1 MLDKAHVKE
10 LNEGPL
16 SKADKQGWPP
26 GVRPIGEHELDGL
39 LGVDQSGILYWDGKP
54 VQSRHFNLTRGQ
66 KVWAVLVALALIAGG
81 LGSFLQGFL
90 TYHDWACREGLP
102 TVPCH
107 MGQIDDKEG
116 Q

>member
-1 MLDKAHVKE
+1 MLDKARE
-10 LNEGPL
+10 EQLNEAPPW
-16 SKADKQGWPP
+16 KAQSWPP
-26 GVRPIGEHELDGL
+26 GVRPIGQHELDG
-39 LGVDQSGILYWDGKP
+39 LGVDQSGTLYRVGKP
-54 VQSRHFNLTRGQ
+54 VQCRHSIILTRGQ
-66 KVWAVLVALALIAGG
+66 KVWAVLVALAVIAGG
-81 LGSFLQGFL
+81 LGSFVQGFL

>member
-1 MLDKAHVKE
+1 MLDKAREEE
-10 LNEGPL
+10 LNEAPRWKVQ
-16 SKADKQGWPP
+16 SWPP
-26 GVRPIGEHELDGL
+26 GVRPIGQHELDG

-54 VQSRHFNLTRGQ
+54 VQSRHFIVTRGQ
-66 KVWAVLVALALIAGG
+66 KVWAVLVALAVIAGG
-81 LGSFLQGFL
+81 LGAFVQAFL

-107 MGQIDDKEG
+107 MGPMDDNAA